1 MVASSVRKARF
12 CADTGGDEPTTT
24 TTAASS
30 AAPRMHNRTKPIR
43 YWVSIGNPQPG
54 SQLPNLERDSLG
66 ISDCAIISYA
76 ATAQSACGSVGSELA
91 AESGSARNVP
101 LVPAQRDSG
110 SKLLDAAP
118 CAFAET
124 RERGKEEGA
133 FRPRRSRVPRH
144 PFPSTGPAIRRPGTF
159 RG

>member
-1 MVASSVRKARF
+1 
-12 CADTGGDEPTTT
+12 DTSGGEPTSTT
-24 TTAASS
+24 AAASS

-43 YWVSIGNPQPG
+43 YWVSIGNPQTRIAVAEPRTRPPRHQRLRDHILCG
-54 SQLPNLERDSLG
+54 RRAKRLRVSCERIDGG
-66 ISDCAIISYA
+66 I
-76 ATAQSACGSVGSELA
+76 G
-91 AESGSARNVP
+91 ARNVP
-101 LVPAQRDSG
+101 LVPAQRDSS